1 VVDVWFPSSSLTLVL
16 VDTATTLVE
25 EQLLPLFLRILFV
38 VLSSLVVRANSA
50 LPKSSSEE
58 LSCEELVSTVEFPN
72 FSPLEIFLPGVNR
85 RCLVEVR
92 GSR

>member
-1 VVDVWFPSSSLTLVL
+1 LVL

-72 FSPLEIFLPGVNR
+72 FSPLVLPGTNR

-92 GSR
+92 ASR